1 MTCFVCKGNIKER
14 TTTFMADLETCL
26 VVIRNVPSLVCTQC
40 GEVSYTD
47 EVSKKIEQIV
57 LSLKNKITDDLKVR
71 LGGEFRLHD
80 NLSLYGETMD
90 VRGNKANTYMGV
102 RTYF

>member
-1 MTCFVCKGNIKER
+1 MLNE
-14 TTTFMADLETCL
+14 ADL
-26 VVIRNVPSLVCTQC
+26 VISVGARLGLRQI
-40 GEVSYTD
+40 GHMKELFA
-47 EVSKKIEQIV
+47 SKAKLIRC
-57 LSLKNKITDDLKVR
+57 DDLKVR

>member
-1 MTCFVCKGNIKER
+1 MTCFVCKGNIEER

-47 EVSKKIEQIV
+47 EVSKKIEQIA
-57 LSLKNKITDDLKVR
+57 LSLKNKITDIAVTDYMDRRVTQ
-71 LGGEFRLHD
+71 GSATA
-80 NLSLYGETMD
+80 SL
-90 VRGNKANTYMGV
+90 
-102 RTYF
+102 